1 MSDQCGKCELRNNI
15 AGCLREDCWQH
26 DNWLVFALEEQREN
40 LRAQL
45 AEAQKE
51 NEELKTHAY
60 AVAKDLRKRMNEQ
73 DASWQE
79 TAQHL
84 LERAEKAE
92 ADNAALCA
100 KLKLIEG
107 IFIKYGKNIDYIINH
122 SLGINKELWQAI
134 KAAYEGNDGLF

>member
-1 MSDQCGKCELRNNI
+1 MSEVEHKLDQLFCNAFSTYHPAMIDWMRVKFELKT
-15 AGCLREDCWQH
+15 
-26 DNWLVFALEEQREN
+26 

-45 AEAQKE
+45 AEAQ
-51 NEELKTHAY
+51 
-60 AVAKDLRKRMNEQ
+60 
-73 DASWQE
+73 
-79 TAQHL
+79 
-84 LERAEKAE
+84 

-134 KAAYEGNDGLF
+134 KAACEVK